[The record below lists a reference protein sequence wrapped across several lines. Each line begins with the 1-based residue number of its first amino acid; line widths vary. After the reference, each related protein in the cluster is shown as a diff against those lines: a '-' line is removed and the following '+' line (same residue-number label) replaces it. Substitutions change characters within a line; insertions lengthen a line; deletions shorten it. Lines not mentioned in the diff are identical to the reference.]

1 MSNYLVVGAGC
12 IGATITRLLVDRGD
26 TVTVATRRG
35 TVLPGAL
42 AVRVDAADAVA
53 VTRVARGK
61 DAIVNCANPPYGKWA
76 TLWPPI
82 FAAMVGAAGVSEAAL
97 VTIGNLYPYGRAR
110 MPMTENSPERPADHK
125 GEIRQDGWALAKAA
139 HDAGEIRAVE
149 VRASDYFG
157 PGAGAAA
164 HLGRDF
170 FVPLMTGA
178 AAKVVG
184 DPAQPHSWA
193 YLPDIAATAVAAL
206 DFTGE
211 WGRIWHVPA
220 ASQKSRVE
228 IADQLS
234 AEFGATGRLSAY
246 PSAVLALAGL
256 FSLDIREVRRSSYQ
270 FTGPFISSAAI
281 TEQELGVSATP
292 WRAALTATVDS
303 YR

>member
-1 MSNYLVVGAGC
+1 MGKYLVIGAGN
-12 IGATITRLLVDRGD
+12 IGTAVARELVHRGD
-26 TVTVATRRG
+26 TVTVGTRRG
-35 TVLPGAL
+35 TELPGAL
-42 AVRVDAADAVA
+42 AVRIDASDAVA
-53 VTRVARGK
+53 LARVARGK

-110 MPMTENSPERPADHK
+110 MPMSETTPERPAEHK
-125 GEIRQDGWALAKAA
+125 GEIRKDGWALAHAA
-139 HDAGEIRAVE
+139 HLAGEIRAVE

-170 FVPLMTGA
+170 FEPLLAGRV
-178 AAKVVG
+178 AKVVG

-193 YLPDIAATAVAAL
+193 YLPDIAAMAVAAL

-220 ASQKSRVE
+220 SADISRVE
-228 IADQLS
+228 ILEALQRD
-234 AEFGATGRLSAY
+234 FGATGRLSPY
-246 PSAVLALAGL
+246 PATVLALAGL
-256 FSLDIREVRRSSYQ
+256 FSADIREVRRSRYQ
-270 FTGPFISSAAI
+270 FTAPFISSVLRWSI
-281 TEQELGVSATP
+281 SSSSVSKSM
-292 WRAALTATVDS
+292 LSCVNS
-303 YR
+303 